1 MVVESTLFMVGSRCV
16 GGACSHQL
24 GMDAEMACRTGRCTA
39 ASSAVGAARFCGR
52 LGRAF
57 SFPVAVAEVMALPG
71 EAAGFCI
78 HADELRASRA
88 LLVPTAAMLEWRE
101 ASAGCMLVQLRATV
115 VQSCCLPVLVGLR
128 LLDCVVDKPAA
139 PSVVREAADMRT
151 VDELAVCRLLIAA
164 ACSMSAGHGMCTAL
178 GSGAAW
184 LCAELCCCGALPLH
198 LGCAAAAGA
207 LRSEGGAAKAATD
220 VPAACSS
227 VAAVCAAC
235 WAAARAP

>member
-1 MVVESTLFMVGSRCV
+1 MVVESTLFTVSPRRVGS
-16 GGACSHQL
+16 ACSRQL
-24 GMDAEMACRTGRCTA
+24 LSGMETAMAWRTGRCTSEPSPA
-39 ASSAVGAARFCGR
+39 GAARFCGR

-78 HADELRASRA
+78 HADEPRASRA
-88 LLVPTAAMLEWRE
+88 LLVPTAAMLECRE
-101 ASAGCMLVQLRATV
+101 AFAGCMLVQLRATV
-115 VQSCCLPVLVGLR
+115 VQSCCLSVLVGLR
-128 LLDCVVDKPAA
+128 LFDCVVDRPAA

-184 LCAELCCCGALPLH
+184 LCAELCCCGASPLH
-198 LGCAAAAGA
+198 LGCAAAAGT
-207 LRSEGGAAKAATD
+207 LRSEGGAAKADAD

-227 VAAVCAAC
+227 VGAAC